1 MAQIIVSSLLHLA
14 FPGCC
19 LRVNTIV
26 ITSFQLIGNWGNI
39 AGGLRRIFKTNIVS
53 YLVNWKHA
61 TSNVLKIIIAT

>member
-1 MAQIIVSSLLHLA
+1 MAQIIVSSLLHLR

-19 LRVNTIV
+19 LPVNTTV

-39 AGGLRRIFKTNIVS
+39 EGGLRRIFKTHIVA

-61 TSNVLKIIIAT
+61 TSNV